1 MWKQKALKTKKKC
14 WVKLFPWKT
23 KTKTISL
30 SPSCPST
37 LIRCIWFGVVPLHS
51 ESELQQLLSMKA
63 VCAPGQGPPPKR
75 RSLHQNVNQRITF
88 FFFKKKKSLWTCLVP
103 SLTFILVRSYEQV
116 TESSQTVTTCG
127 PHFEKHCS
135 RLQNSPSAWDVLDWH
150 LQWTFDGVLCQL
162 VSLSLPL
169 VKHPSNEEQPHPFL
183 ACGFMWGSCM
193 TRAGQV
199 ALWVSPVTVNGSGK
213 SPPRASQSA

>member
-88 FFFKKKKSLWTCLVP
+88 FFFFKKKITVNVFSAELDIHSGTILRTGNRELTDCHHLWTTLREA
-103 SLTFILVRSYEQV
+103 LFQV
-116 TESSQTVTTCG
+116 TELSICLRCT
-127 PHFEKHCS
+127 
-135 RLQNSPSAWDVLDWH
+135 RLAFTMDFWW
-150 LQWTFDGVLCQL
+150 G
-162 VSLSLPL
+162 SLPTSL
-169 VKHPSNEEQPHPFL
+169 LIPSF
-183 ACGFMWGSCM
+183 
-193 TRAGQV
+193 
-199 ALWVSPVTVNGSGK
+199 GK
-213 SPPRASQSA
+213 APQ